1 MSGMEAEVVAGFKE
15 RGEHIQYQTG
25 KIVLNWAQ
33 TFQCQPE
40 RFYYPKSEDDVVEVF
55 PIIEISCDLSG

>member
-1 MSGMEAEVVAGFKE
+1 MSGMKAEAVVGFKE
-15 RGEHIQYQTG
+15 RREHIQYQTG
-25 KIVLNWAQ
+25 KIVPNWAQ

-55 PIIEISCDLSG
+55 PIIEIFL

>member
-1 MSGMEAEVVAGFKE
+1 MSGMEAEVAAGFKE
-15 RGEHIQYQTG
+15 RGEHIEYQTG
-25 KIVLNWAQ
+25 KIVLNWAR

-40 RFYYPKSEDDVVEVF
+40 RFYSPKSEDNVVEVF